1 MAAVAPE
8 PKGPALNRSDGTS
21 VTEPPAGA
29 PFAPGPG
36 DHPLPRALTL
46 WFMRR
51 TPGARTQESYEK
63 AIRPVGS
70 FATVE
75 AFWAHYSHLVRPG
88 ELPAGSDY
96 QLFATGIKPM
106 WEDRGNRNGGKW
118 ILRLRKGLASRYWED
133 LVLAFVGGQFP
144 AGHLCGVV
152 VSVRYQEDIISV
164 WDADA
169 ADTAARAEVHATL
182 RAILALPEI
191 TQLEYKQHNDS
202 LKDHS
207 SFRNTTRS

>member
-1 MAAVAPE
+1 V
-8 PKGPALNRSDGTS
+8 GFFFFFCFFFFFALISLS
-21 VTEPPAGA
+21 SL
-29 PFAPGPG
+29 
-36 DHPLPRALTL
+36 LPC
-46 WFMRR
+46 
-51 TPGARTQESYEK
+51 
-63 AIRPVGS
+63 
-70 FATVE
+70 
-75 AFWAHYSHLVRPG
+75 
-88 ELPAGSDY
+88 
-96 QLFATGIKPM
+96 
-106 WEDRGNRNGGKW
+106 RNGGKW

-169 ADTAARAEVHATL
+169 SDTAARAEVHATL
-182 RAILALPEI
+182 RTILALPEI